1 MLIPNWHAMLR
12 LTGLRDIHSQ
22 MAKIG
27 VQEAK

>member
-1 MLIPNWHAMLR
+1 MLR